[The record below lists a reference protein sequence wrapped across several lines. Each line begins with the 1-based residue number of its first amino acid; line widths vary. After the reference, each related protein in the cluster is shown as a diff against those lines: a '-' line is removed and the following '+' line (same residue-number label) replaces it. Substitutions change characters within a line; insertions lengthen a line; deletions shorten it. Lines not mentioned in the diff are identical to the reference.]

1 LNECEAQLDQPRA
14 SRFALLFIFITMLV
28 DTIGLGIIIPVI
40 PKIIAE
46 LTGHNLPPA
55 QALSEAAR
63 YGGWLF
69 FVYAL
74 MQFLCAPL
82 IGNLSDRFGRRP
94 VLILSLLAF
103 GLDNLLTGLAP
114 TIVWLFVARIMSGAA
129 GASYSVANAYIA
141 DVSPPEKRAANFGL
155 TGAAFGVGF
164 IVGPVI
170 GGTLGEYGSR
180 LPFFVAA
187 GLALANALFGL
198 IVLKES
204 LAKEQRRPFEL
215 RRANPFGAFKSLSRF
230 PTIVGLFGVMV
241 LMRLAHDANPSV
253 WTYYTMLKFHWSPRE
268 VGYSLMAVGAM
279 TAIVFGFLTRI
290 IIPRIG
296 EERSVYLGLACGAIG
311 FAGYAFSTEG
321 WMMYAWM
328 AAWAFM
334 GLVNP
339 SLNAIMSKLV
349 GSNEQGELQGALACL
364 GSLTSIVSPPLLTN
378 LFSYF
383 TGTSAPIYF
392 PGAAFLAAAMFLV
405 LAAFAFARTRHAPI
419 TAAAE

>member
-1 LNECEAQLDQPRA
+1 MDQPRA

>member
-1 LNECEAQLDQPRA
+1 
-14 SRFALLFIFITMLV
+14 MLV

-94 VLILSLLAF
+94 VLILSLLAL
-103 GLDNLLTGLAP
+103 GLDYLLTGLAP
-114 TIVWLFVARIMSGAA
+114 TIIWLFVARILSGAA
-129 GASYSVANAYIA
+129 GASYSTVNAYIA

-164 IVGPVI
+164 IVGPAI
-170 GGTLGEYGSR
+170 GGTLGEYGAR

-204 LAKEQRRPFEL
+204 LAKEQRRPFEV
-215 RRANPFGAFKSLSRF
+215 RRANPFGAFKSLARF
-230 PTIVGLFGVMV
+230 PAIVGLFGVVV
-241 LMRLAHDANPSV
+241 LMRLAHDANPAV

-296 EERSVYLGLACGAIG
+296 EERAVYVGLACGAIG

-334 GLVNP
+334 GLVSP
-339 SLNAIMSKLV
+339 SLNAIVSKLV
-349 GSNEQGELQGALACL
+349 GPNEQGELQGALACL
-364 GSLTSIVSPPLLTN
+364 GSLTSIAAPPLLTN

-383 TGTSAPIYF
+383 TGASAPVYF
-392 PGAAFLAAAMFLV
+392 PGAAFLAAALFLMF
-405 LAAFAFARTRHAPI
+405 AALAFARTRHAP
-419 TAAAE
+419 TMAPAE